1 MVDEKLLNSRSFA
14 TMLKIFHA
22 LIELIK
28 TKNIETITVKAIT
41 AKANISRGTFYL
53 YFFDID
59 QVIQFIENFLLGEMP
74 LMSHFYDFSSPKSF
88 PSFPT
93 LEECTNN
100 AWEEAWFTYFKEYE
114 EPLNALLGPH
124 GDGSFYSKLK
134 KCLMKE
140 LNQSMQFDG
149 FPNDIMSKYFQSIY
163 ADAFLILA
171 TEWTQKKYNDN
182 LDARSLS
189 AIAATIRIGSQYSF
203 AIAKKPLLIEEEVHN
218 FQK

>member
-1 MVDEKLLNSRSFA
+1 
-14 TMLKIFHA
+14 
-22 LIELIK
+22 
-28 TKNIETITVKAIT
+28 
-41 AKANISRGTFYL
+41 
-53 YFFDID
+53 
-59 QVIQFIENFLLGEMP
+59 
-74 LMSHFYDFSSPKSF
+74 
-88 PSFPT
+88 
-93 LEECTNN
+93 
-100 AWEEAWFTYFKEYE
+100 
-114 EPLNALLGPH
+114 
-124 GDGSFYSKLK
+124 
-134 KCLMKE
+134 MKE

-163 ADAFLILA
+163 ADTFLILA